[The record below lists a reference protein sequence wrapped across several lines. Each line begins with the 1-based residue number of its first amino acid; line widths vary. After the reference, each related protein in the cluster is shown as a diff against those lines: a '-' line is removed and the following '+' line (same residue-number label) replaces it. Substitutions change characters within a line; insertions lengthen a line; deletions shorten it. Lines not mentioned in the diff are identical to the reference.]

1 MKKIGICACYDTK
14 NYGSMLQAFATQI
27 AIDKLG
33 FESEYIV
40 YKKKK
45 TLAFLLKQI
54 PRFLNANLMHD
65 KLLGMQKKAKL
76 SKYPK
81 IREKDNIRCLAFKE
95 FQKRYY
101 RSFSSEY
108 YGYDE
113 LKVGARH
120 YDSVVVG
127 SDQLWTPGGLAS
139 NFYNLMFVPD
149 EINKISYATSF
160 GVGTIPWY
168 QKKRTKQ
175 YLDRINYLSVREIKG
190 AELIKKLTD
199 RDAKVVSDP
208 TLLLSKLQWDELIP
222 LKRLVREPYIFCYFL
237 GGNPEHRKIAMEL
250 QLKTGLKIVTTPFLD
265 SFVLEDLNFGDEHL
279 FDVAPDD
286 FVNLIRGAEFVVTD
300 SFHGSI
306 FSILNHKKFVTLNR
320 FKEGSK
326 NSRNSRIDSLCGIL
340 GLHER
345 RYVSDIFKTIS
356 KEIDYDLVDKK
367 IEVLRSESME
377 YLQNALDKR

>member
-40 YKKKK
+40 YKKKR
-45 TLAFLLKQI
+45 TLAFVLKQI

-65 KLLGMQKKAKL
+65 KFLGMQKKAKL
-76 SKYPK
+76 RKYPK
-81 IREKDNIRCLAFKE
+81 IRENDNIRCLAFKR

-101 RSFSSEY
+101 KSFSSEY
-108 YGYDE
+108 YGYDA

-190 AELIKKLTD
+190 SELIKKLTD
-199 RDAKVVSDP
+199 RNAKVVSDP

-222 LKRLVREPYIFCYFL
+222 LKRLVSYPYIFCYFL
-237 GGNPEHRKIAMEL
+237 GENPEHRKIATEL

-265 SFVLEDLNFGDEHL
+265 SFVSEDINFGDEHL

-286 FVNLIRGAEFVVTD
+286 FVNLIRGAEYIVTD

-326 NSRNSRIDSLCGIL
+326 NSRNSRIDSLCSIL
-340 GLHER
+340 GLQER
-345 RYVSDIFKTIS
+345 RYVADIFKTIS
-356 KEIDYDLVDKK
+356 KEIDYDVVDKK

-377 YLQNALDKR
+377 YLQNALHKC